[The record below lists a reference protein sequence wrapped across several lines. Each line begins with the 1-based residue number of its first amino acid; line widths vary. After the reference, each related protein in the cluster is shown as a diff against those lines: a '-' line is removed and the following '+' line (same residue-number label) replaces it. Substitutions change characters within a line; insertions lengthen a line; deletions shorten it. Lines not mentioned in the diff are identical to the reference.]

1 MLVTPRELRVAAASL
16 QAEAKTLLDN
26 HAADAEGISDAIQT
40 RFDGLMTEAESLLAR
55 ARKVEDLYSRVGNIG
70 EDLTKA
76 LTETRGA
83 RPRALETS
91 TLEAT
96 EGEGDKRYSFG
107 DFLRNIAI
115 VNDRSVTRE
124 TYESANDRLANCYRT
139 SYRAWDDPSRPT
151 ETRNMALNSGTS
163 GGYLVPETL
172 YANVLRAAAEQSII
186 RPNATVMPMD
196 ADTVR
201 LPMLDHTT
209 APTSGNTAFF
219 GGIQA
224 TWTGEASS
232 LTAKDPGFRQ
242 AVLTAHELTGYTEV
256 DRTLIQNSA
265 VSVDALL
272 NSLFGGA
279 VAWYEDYSFL
289 AGSGNGQPIGITK
302 APAFTLSSSRAA
314 STTITLADAAKVYA
328 KMLPSA
334 LNDAIWV
341 VSIGALPAF
350 LQMTGVTNGVVL
362 PVGFYTPDGGARAP
376 ITTLL
381 GRPVYVT
388 EKLPT
393 LNTNGDFIFINP
405 KYYVVG
411 DRRAMEVAVSEH
423 FKFQNNQIAYRFVHR
438 VGGLPWINGA
448 ITLQDGT
455 TTVSPFVGLSV

>member
-1 MLVTPRELRVAAASL
+1 MTPRELRVAAAAA

-26 HAADAEGISDAIQT
+26 HATDPEGIADDIQKRFDTLMGDAEN
-40 RFDGLMTEAESLLAR
+40 LLER
-55 ARKVEDLYSRVGNIG
+55 AKKVEGLYARTNAIG
-70 EDLTKA
+70 DDLTKA

-83 RPRALETS
+83 RPRALETG
-91 TLEAT
+91 TLEPV
-96 EGEGDKRYSFG
+96 EGEGDKRYGFG

-124 TYESANDRLANCYRT
+124 TYDTAQDRLANCYRT
-139 SYRAWDDPSRPT
+139 TYRAWDDPTRPK
-151 ETRNMALNSGTS
+151 ETRNMALNSGTA

-172 YANVLRAAAEQSII
+172 YANVMKAAAEQSII
-186 RPNATVMPMD
+186 RPNATLMQMD
-196 ADTVR
+196 ADTIR
-201 LPMLDHTT
+201 IPMLDHTT
-209 APTSGNTAFF
+209 APTAGNTAFF

-232 LTAKDPGFRQ
+232 LTAKDPSFRQ
-242 AVLTAHELTGYTEV
+242 SVLTAHELTGYTEV

-272 NSLFGGA
+272 NNLFGGA
-279 VAWYEDYSFL
+279 VAWYEDYAFL
-289 AGSGNGQPIGITK
+289 AGSGNGQPIGVTK
-302 APAFTLSSSRAA
+302 APAFTLTATRAA
-314 STTITLADAAKVYA
+314 STTITLADASKTYA

-334 LNDAIWV
+334 LGDAIWV
-341 VSIGALPAF
+341 VSISALPAF
-350 LQMTGVTNGVVL
+350 LQMSGVTNGVVL

-388 EKLPT
+388 EKLPA
-393 LNTNGDFIFINP
+393 LNSAGDFILINP
-405 KYYVVG
+405 KYYIVG
-411 DRRAMEVAVSEH
+411 DRRTMEVAVSEH

-448 ITLQDGT
+448 ITLQDTT
-455 TTVSPFVGLSV
+455 TTVSPFVGLGV